1 MMKLFFCSIE
11 LNKTIEEQST
21 KSIKSIPKTL
31 VEINHT
37 KKEINVLK
45 EKIDN
50 FNKSLTS
57 IEDSSENSIS
67 YLSQFDVLKNKLE
80 RCNSSL
86 EQAET
91 FSMMMKEIE
100 EGLNQSEFERTS
112 NLIQKV
118 QQSFD
123 ILKSLNKFKNDGKKL
138 DQYKEKFEEII
149 RPNLIESTKNYDSA
163 NLKSFLIFFQKI
175 GRENSFHSSYFEI
188 RFFPINHIINKKDAD
203 LPTILEQF
211 YNRYFFFFKNEI
223 SKIKIFFLIFQVWD
237 VSNFYLFIIYF
248 ISIIIFL
255 FIFLF
260 FFFFKNILIFYFF
273 YSLKFFI
280 FQI

>member
-1 MMKLFFCSIE
+1 MMKLFFSSIE
-11 LNKTIEEQST
+11 LNKSIEEQST

-100 EGLNQSEFERTS
+100 EGLNQSEFEKTAI
-112 NLIQKV
+112 LIQKV
-118 QQSFD
+118 QQSWD
-123 ILKSLNKFKNDGKKL
+123 ILRSLTKFKNEGRKL
-138 DQYKEKFEEII
+138 EQYKEKFEETIK
-149 RPNLIESTKNYDSA
+149 PNLINCTKNYDSS
-163 NLKSFLIFFQKI
+163 NLKTFYQFFHKI
-175 GRENSFHSSYFEI
+175 GKQDSFHAIYFEI
-188 RFFPINHIINKKDAD
+188 RFVPLNQIHNKNDID
-203 LPTILEQF
+203 LPSKLEQY
-211 YNRYFFFFKNEI
+211 YNRQKKKKKNYFILFN
-223 SKIKIFFLIFQVWD
+223 FFLFVC
-237 VSNFYLFIIYF
+237 F
-248 ISIIIFL
+248 FL
-255 FIFLF
+255 Q
-260 FFFFKNILIFYFF
+260 KV
-273 YSLKFFI
+273 
-280 FQI
+280 